1 MLHKLII
8 DVYEIEAKLK
18 VDSLQEVESK
28 LVELGARFLAE
39 QLQIDSHFD
48 DANATFAKTDRC
60 LRLRRQK
67 DDKGERFFLTYKGA
81 KEKSSFKKRQEIEV
95 EIKDPVARPSWPC
108 LHGLEARATQKLLSA
123 LGYEKVLVVEKTR
136 RVWQLDE
143 CEVALDHLPLLGN
156 FVEIEGPDEEKI
168 AAVQKNL
175 GLSNL
180 PHIPKGYA
188 ALVKAKLRE
197 LTRKQKGRSST
208 KVVESQ

>member
-18 VDSLQEVESK
+18 VDSLQELESK
-28 LVELGARFLAE
+28 LAELGARFLAE

-48 DANATFAKTDRC
+48 DANATFARTDRC
-60 LRLRRQK
+60 FRLRRQK

-81 KEKSSFKKRQEIEV
+81 KEKSSFKKRQEIEI
-95 EIKDPVARPSWPC
+95 EIKDAD
-108 LHGLEARATQKLLSA
+108 LAEKFLSA
-123 LGYEKVLVVEKTR
+123 LGYEKALVVEKTR

-143 CEVALDHLPLLGN
+143 CEVALDHLPLLGD

-168 AAVQKNL
+168 ASVQKNL

-197 LTRKQKGRSST
+197 LTREQKGRSST